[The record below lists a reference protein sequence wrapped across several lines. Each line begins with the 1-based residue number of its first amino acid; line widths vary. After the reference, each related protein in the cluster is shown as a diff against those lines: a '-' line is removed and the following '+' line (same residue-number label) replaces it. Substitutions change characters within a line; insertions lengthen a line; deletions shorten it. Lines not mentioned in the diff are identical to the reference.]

1 MLSQKR
7 IGVIMGGTSRERD
20 VSLKTGNAILSA
32 LERQNANVVGID
44 SADALV
50 NKLRDEN
57 IEVAFIALHGKHGE
71 DGTIQGLLE
80 FMGIPYTGSGVLASA
95 LAMDKVLSK
104 KIFQVEKIP
113 TPAFEVMSEPKTYTG
128 CIPFPLVVKPSREGS
143 TLGISI
149 VRYIE
154 DFDNAVQDAFR
165 YDPQVLVEEFIDGME
180 LTVGVLCEEALPVI
194 EIVPANGFYD
204 FKSKYTAGMTEYIV
218 PARIDDDV
226 ALNLQ
231 KIALQTHRA
240 LGCRGVSRVDYRM
253 DKKTGKAYVLEVNT
267 IPGMT
272 ETSLLPKAAAQAGYT
287 FDDLVV
293 KILELTCD

>member
-1 MLSQKR
+1 MLPQKR

-32 LERQNANVVGID
+32 LKRLNANVIGID
-44 SADALV
+44 SADSLI

-57 IEVAFIALHGKHGE
+57 IKVAFIALHGKNGE

-80 FMGIPYTGSGVLASA
+80 IMGIPYTGSGVLASA

-113 TPAFEVMSEPKTYTG
+113 TPAFEVMSEPKAYTG
-128 CIPFPLVVKPSREGS
+128 RIAFPLVVKPSREGS

-149 VRYIE
+149 VQKAE
-154 DFDNAVQDAFR
+154 DFDDAVREAFL
-165 YDPQVLVEEFIDGME
+165 YDSQVLVEEFIDGME
-180 LTVGVLCEEALPVI
+180 LTVGILGEEALPVI
-194 EIVPANGFYD
+194 EIVPASGFYD

-226 ALNLQ
+226 ALDLRET
-231 KIALQTHRA
+231 ALRTHRA
-240 LGCRGVSRVDYRM
+240 LGCEGVSRVDYRI
-253 DKKTGKAYVLEVNT
+253 DKKTGKAYVLEINT

-272 ETSLLPKAAAQAGYT
+272 QTSLLPKAAAEAGYS

-293 KILELTCD
+293 KILECVDA